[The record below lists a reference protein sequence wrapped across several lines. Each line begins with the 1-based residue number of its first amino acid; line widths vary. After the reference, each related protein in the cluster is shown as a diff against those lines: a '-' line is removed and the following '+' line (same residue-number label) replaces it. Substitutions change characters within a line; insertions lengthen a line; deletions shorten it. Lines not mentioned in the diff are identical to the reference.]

1 MNLKRDITDIFA
13 RLRKLRRVLDD
24 KAAKVIA
31 TSPLPSSQPSSLPS
45 SLPPSGAATPPVAAD
60 TATAKP

>member
-24 KAAKVIA
+24 KAAKVVA
-31 TSPLPSSQPSSLPS
+31 ASPLPAALPSSQ
-45 SLPPSGAATPPVAAD
+45 PPSGAATPPVAAD
-60 TATAKP
+60 TAAAKP

>member
-31 TSPLPSSQPSSLPS
+31 ASPLPSSQPS

-60 TATAKP
+60 TAVAKS